1 MYLPAHFEETD
12 AAEVAA
18 LMAAFPLAC
27 LVAETPEGL
36 VANHLPLLVGPDG
49 ALIGHVALAN
59 DVHRLVA
66 EGQEVMAVF
75 RGEEAYVSPNL
86 YPSKAVHHRHVPT
99 WNYQAVHV
107 HGPIAFRH
115 DEKAKRAAVGLLT
128 REHERRLNGD
138 AGWRMADAPADYL
151 AGMLANIVAFRIEVR
166 RVIAKAKLS
175 QNREPADF
183 AGVVES
189 LEARGRDGMAARM
202 RRIAEARD

>member
-27 LVAETPEGL
+27 LVAATPEGL

-59 DVHRLVA
+59 DLHRLVA

-86 YPSKAVHHRHVPT
+86 YPSKAAHHRHVPT

-107 HGPIAFRH
+107 HGPIVFRH

-138 AGWRMADAPADYL
+138 AAWRMADAPADYL
-151 AGMLANIVAFRIEVR
+151 TGMLANIVAFRIEVR

-183 AGVVES
+183 AGVAES
-189 LEARGRDGMAARM
+189 LEARGRETMAARM

>member
-27 LVAETPEGL
+27 LVAATPEGL

-59 DVHRLVA
+59 DLHRLVA

-138 AGWRMADAPADYL
+138 AAWRMADAPADYL
-151 AGMLANIVAFRIEVR
+151 TGMLANIVAFRIEVR

-175 QNREPADF
+175 QNRDPADL

-189 LEARGRDGMAARM
+189 LEARGREAMAARM

>member
-27 LVAETPEGL
+27 LVAATPGGL
-36 VANHLPLLVGPDG
+36 VANHLPLLVGSDG
-49 ALIGHVALAN
+49 ALVGHVALAN
-59 DVHRLVA
+59 DLHRLVA

-86 YPSKAVHHRHVPT
+86 YPSKAEHHRHVPT

-138 AGWRMADAPADYL
+138 AAWRMADAPTDYM

-183 AGVVES
+183 AGVVDS
-189 LEARGRDGMAARM
+189 LKARGRDGMVARM

>member
-27 LVAETPEGL
+27 LVAATPEGL

-138 AGWRMADAPADYL
+138 AAWRMADAPADYL
-151 AGMLANIVAFRIEVR
+151 TGMLANIVAFRIEVR

>member
-27 LVAETPEGL
+27 LVAQTPEGL

-59 DVHRLVA
+59 DLHRLVA

-86 YPSKAVHHRHVPT
+86 YTSKAVHHRHVPT

-138 AGWRMADAPADYL
+138 AAWRMADAPADYL
-151 AGMLANIVAFRIEVR
+151 TGMLANIVAFRIEVR

-175 QNREPADF
+175 QNRDPADF
-183 AGVVES
+183 AGVVDS
-189 LEARGRDGMAARM
+189 LEARGREAMAARM
-202 RRIAEARD
+202 RRIAEARN

>member
-138 AGWRMADAPADYL
+138 AAWRMADAPADYL
-151 AGMLANIVAFRIEVR
+151 TGMLANIVAFRIEVR

>member
-27 LVAETPEGL
+27 LVAQTPEGL

-86 YPSKAVHHRHVPT
+86 YPSKAAHHRHVPT

-151 AGMLANIVAFRIEVR
+151 TGMLANIVAFRIEVR

>member
-27 LVAETPEGL
+27 LVAATPGGL
-36 VANHLPLLVGPDG
+36 VANHLPLLVGSDG
-49 ALIGHVALAN
+49 ALVGHVALAN
-59 DVHRLVA
+59 DLHRLVA

-86 YPSKAVHHRHVPT
+86 YPSKAEHHRHVPT

-138 AGWRMADAPADYL
+138 AAWRMADAPADYM

-183 AGVVES
+183 AGVVDS
-189 LEARGRDGMAARM
+189 LKARGRDGMVARM

>member
-27 LVAETPEGL
+27 LVAQTPEGL

-138 AGWRMADAPADYL
+138 AAWRMADAPADYL
-151 AGMLANIVAFRIEVR
+151 TGMLANIVAFRIEVR

>member
-27 LVAETPEGL
+27 LVAATPEGL

-115 DEKAKRAAVGLLT
+115 DEKSKRAAVGLLT
-128 REHERRLNGD
+128 REHERRLNGE
-138 AGWRMADAPADYL
+138 AAWRMADAPADNL

-189 LEARGRDGMAARM
+189 LEARGRETMVARM

>member
-27 LVAETPEGL
+27 LVAATPEGL

-59 DVHRLVA
+59 DLHRLVA

-138 AGWRMADAPADYL
+138 AAWRMADAPADYL
-151 AGMLANIVAFRIEVR
+151 TGMLANIVAFRIEVR

-189 LEARGRDGMAARM
+189 LEARGREAMAARM

>member
-27 LVAETPEGL
+27 LVAATPEGL

-59 DVHRLVA
+59 DLHRLVA

-202 RRIAEARD
+202 RRIAEARN

>member
-49 ALIGHVALAN
+49 ALIGPVALAN
-59 DVHRLVA
+59 DLHRLVA

-138 AGWRMADAPADYL
+138 AAWRMADAPADYL
-151 AGMLANIVAFRIEVR
+151 TGMLANIVAFRIEVR

-189 LEARGRDGMAARM
+189 LEARGRETMVARM

>member
-1 MYLPAHFEETD
+1 MYLPAHFAETD

-49 ALIGHVALAN
+49 ALISHVALAN
-59 DVHRLVA
+59 DLHRLVA

-115 DEKAKRAAVGLLT
+115 DEKSKREEPRWDLVDVRYVRTLERAITLDEIRGQADRLGEEFALIRKGNRLSVLPVTAAQWKIIL
-128 REHERRLNGD
+128 
-138 AGWRMADAPADYL
+138 
-151 AGMLANIVAFRIEVR
+151 
-166 RVIAKAKLS
+166 
-175 QNREPADF
+175 
-183 AGVVES
+183 S
-189 LEARGRDGMAARM
+189 LE
-202 RRIAEARD
+202 